1 MKNSLKI
8 AISFLLAFTL
18 LYDTLNFSIV
28 KTIVVL
34 ICVLFLL
41 ILKYGFKMIAEYYVN
56 FIVTVALALVYSF
69 IYDISSGKLLV
80 TISNTNIC
88 LYTKLVLYILTPV
101 IYSLFLTWYINRQ
114 SCASLENFNIP
125 DLYPEREKDL
135 KRLYEAF
142 IKHSLI
148 GVVGDWGTGKT
159 LLTRYLETNVHKNY
173 KYKWS
178 FIRFNLLSCKLDK
191 IEYTI
196 IDEIENILDSYH
208 IVSTHTRRL
217 KSILASNEI
226 LKAVC
231 SYVFPS
237 EPYSKAIDNLRKQIV
252 NNNIH
257 IAIIVE
263 DIDRVDNSNSIDK
276 LINITNELQAGAG
289 QNIKIIYEYNSEK
302 LAELNPKF
310 NKDFLDKY
318 ISCEIFV
325 TPVKIKI
332 LIERIIKNNQYT
344 QIKVDDF
351 AFLGLPTK
359 IIELNQNFGINFEAH
374 ISNLEYPI
382 RKVEHF
388 LESVDNYLHELD
400 IKDQTLRDKY
410 VRVVIVFF
418 FIKIFD
424 YNFFNRLDNFNN
436 IFDSFY
442 FVEKNGNGDEENTKR
457 IDALLSEYHS
467 IDKKQDKETYIKEK
481 NKFIDR
487 IKNIIFDPMNRSC
500 YMYISWLEYN
510 VFTSSSGEAMYLAS
524 KTGLDR
530 IFHNEFVDALF
541 RNLLWSGKNS
551 SSDIDLLIENL
562 NNDVFSYPDE
572 TKWLSLF
579 YNFVRKN
586 NSHFYQNKLGSEHT
600 MFLFGV
606 DEFITIFQCMSM
618 MSFNNQNWFSLCKLL
633 FLYVDSFNGSDKKLN
648 WEAVNHCLS
657 YVTFQDRNTLMLVLK
672 KYSAISPVVSF
683 VNQEKYW
690 EFIYNVLVNLEM
702 YRGEQLVIPLLQDLR
717 AYTNPINPISKTK
730 DDKLAKHI
738 IDEVFNPMKEIITEC
753 IDYRFHYSIAQETIN
768 ELNLYIAFIDTNIK
782 LLNSN
787 NIYKAPDF
795 ITVSIKTGK
804 DIHYETIQDIISRNY
819 SSKEELDSVINQK
832 LNEKKIMPLDV
843 VYILRKLKNKPYS
856 GGNN

>member
-1 MKNSLKI
+1 MKNSIKI
-8 AISFLLAFTL
+8 TVSFLLAFVL
-18 LYDTLNFSIV
+18 LYDSLGFSLY
-28 KTIVVL
+28 KTFIAFAC
-34 ICVLFLL
+34 IL
-41 ILKYGFKMIAEYYVN
+41 ILSTLKFKFKINEGYYVS
-56 FIVTVALALVYSF
+56 FVIAAFLALVYSF
-69 IYDISSGKLLV
+69 INDIYKNN
-80 TISNTNIC
+80 ISFIISDPDFC
-88 LYTKLVLYILTPV
+88 FYAKCVLYIVSPV
-101 IYSLFLTWYINRQ
+101 ISMWILIWCFKKLSYSSQ
-114 SCASLENFNIP
+114 ENLNIP
-125 DLYPEREKDL
+125 DLYLEREKDL
-135 KRLYEAF
+135 KRLYDAF

-148 GVVGDWGTGKT
+148 GVVGDWGSGKT
-159 LLTRYLETNVHKNY
+159 LLTQYLEINVQKNY
-173 KYKWS
+173 KNKWA
-178 FIRFNLLSCKLDK
+178 FIRFNLLSCKLDR

-208 IVSTHTRRL
+208 LVSTHTRRL
-217 KSILASNEI
+217 KNILASNEI

-231 SYVFPS
+231 SYIFPS
-237 EPYSKAIDNLRKQIV
+237 EPYSKAIENLRKQIV

-263 DIDRVDNSNSIDK
+263 DIDRVDDSNSIDK

-289 QNIKIIYEYNSEK
+289 TNIKIIYEYNSAK

-325 TPVKIKI
+325 TPVKIKN
-332 LIERIIKNNQYT
+332 LIDRIIKNNQYT

-374 ISNLEYPI
+374 ISNLEYPV

-388 LESVDNYLHELD
+388 LESVENYLDELN
-400 IKDQTLRDKY
+400 IKDQILRDKY

-442 FVEKNGNGDEENTKR
+442 FVEKSGNGDEENTKR
-457 IDALLSEYHS
+457 IDALLSEYYS

-487 IKNIIFDPMNRSC
+487 IKNIIFDPLNRSC

-541 RNLLWSGKNS
+541 RNMLWSGKNS
-551 SSDIDLLIENL
+551 SSDINLLIENL
-562 NNDVFSYPDE
+562 NNDVFSSPDE
-572 TKWLSLF
+572 TKWLTLF
-579 YNFVRKN
+579 DNFVRKN
-586 NSHFYQNKLGSEHT
+586 NSHFYQNRLGSEHT

-606 DEFITIFQCMSM
+606 DDFITIFQCMSM
-618 MSFNNQNWFSLCKLL
+618 MSFNNQNWFRLCKLL
-633 FLYVDSFNGSDKKLN
+633 FLHVDSFNGSDKKPN
-648 WEAVNHCLS
+648 WEVVNRCLS

-672 KYSAISPVVSF
+672 KYSTISPTVSF

-702 YRGEQLVIPLLQDLR
+702 YGGKIVIPLLQDLR

-730 DDKLAKHI
+730 DDKLAKHM

-753 IDYRFHYSIAQETIN
+753 IDYKSHYSIDQETIN
-768 ELNLYIAFIDTNIK
+768 ELNLYTAFIDTNIK
-782 LLNSN
+782 LLNSK
-787 NIYKAPDF
+787 NIYEAPDF

-804 DIHYETIQDIISRNY
+804 DIHYDTIQDIISRNY